1 MIEGPRRSGH
11 PGLLL
16 LAAAAIAAV
25 LTLACDRGAPP
36 PSNPLDESRATGT
49 AAPVPTGPAVFPPSP
64 GASGTSTPGAS
75 ATTTPPDAASEA
87 AREKA
92 AARAIDVIAEWLGVP
107 RTEFTIAS
115 IEVVA
120 WPNACLGVA
129 RPEVA
134 CAQVVT
140 PGERVMLRHRSG
152 ETYEVHLGPR
162 EAAAWQPRTEAT
174 RTIASVDLSTGIV
187 TLQAVTGSDE
197 MGTRHRSAPGSFV
210 GGIKDLK
217 AGDRVRIAVAPWP
230 AANAGV
236 GAIVWLVRTQ

>member
-1 MIEGPRRSGH
+1 MIQQPRRSGH
-11 PGLLL
+11 PDLLL
-16 LAAAAIAAV
+16 LAVAAVAAV
-25 LTLACDRGAPP
+25 LTLACDRGDPP

-49 AAPVPTGPAVFPPSP
+49 AAPVPTGPAIFPP
-64 GASGTSTPGAS
+64 TPGAS
-75 ATTTPPDAASEA
+75 ATSTPGARATTTPDAVSDA

-92 AARAIDVIAEWLGVP
+92 AARAIDAIAEWLGVP
-107 RTEFTIAS
+107 RTEFTIAN

-120 WPNACLGVA
+120 WPSVCLGIA

-140 PGERVMLRHRSG
+140 PGERITLRHRSG

-162 EAAAWQPRTEAT
+162 EAAVWQPRYEAT
-174 RTIASVDLSTGIV
+174 RTIVSVDLSTGIV
-187 TLQAVTGSDE
+187 TLQPVSGNDE
-197 MGTRHRSAPGSFV
+197 MGTRHRSAPGSSV

-236 GAIVWLVRTQ
+236 GAIVWLVRTP

>member
-1 MIEGPRRSGH
+1 MIYQPRRPHGA
-11 PGLLL
+11 LFV
-16 LAAAAIAAV
+16 AAV
-25 LTLACDRGAPP
+25 LTALVVGCDRGDPP

-64 GASGTSTPGAS
+64 GASATSTPGAS
-75 ATTTPPDAASEA
+75 ATSTSAPDAASEA

-92 AARAIDVIAEWLGVP
+92 AARAIDAIAEWLGVP
-107 RTEFTIAS
+107 RTEFTIGS

-120 WPNACLGVA
+120 WPSACLGVA

-140 PGERVMLRHRSG
+140 PGERVMVRHRFG

-162 EAAAWQPRTEAT
+162 EAAAWQPRYEAT

-187 TLQAVTGSDE
+187 TLQALTGSDE

-217 AGDRVRIAVAPWP
+217 AGDRVHIAVAPWP

-236 GAIVWLVRTQ
+236 GAIVWMVRAQ